1 MATQYPPSA
10 SSDDNDDDRTIAYST
25 ERDRKRKRPHKDQ
38 GHDNDNEH
46 ELDGDEDQDQD
57 QDQDYDSSRP
67 PKDGSQSPDSKIPK
81 HMARKPNPASPALR
95 KEQNRAAQRAF
106 RDRKERHLQ
115 QLENMIR
122 DLKEQQFRITT
133 RFQREVQQLKTRL
146 DSTKTENLYLR
157 EVVFA
162 FETAL
167 TKDGYVEVLQT
178 VKQELFR
185 RHNGDQGQAQRL
197 SDKMPTG
204 PSLQSTSLP
213 RSSWQQA
220 EQSTLEPPTPSLSS
234 PHPLAMSLSMAD
246 PSQEMEMCTANR
258 EILYKAPPLFISVAS
273 ENGTVTAIASP
284 LKSLNVLHPSYI
296 DPGTVLPKVT
306 EYTKHLTVFDEL
318 QSSLFPPGTLQ
329 SVVRSSMATPQEVVN
344 DDVTLFDQ
352 LQESEERK
360 DGRMSA
366 KAVASKI
373 GLLKDHRL
381 QREFNVLVSV
391 PPAVDPNISPQIYEI
406 PHDSRIDLVPCPK
419 LRAQMILHQGKYDL
433 EDLFQVLVNKSI
445 CHGHP
450 LDVSSWELPDEFF
463 DRYGFLM
470 GLDLERIRSKVWP
483 KKDA

>member
-273 ENGTVTAIASP
+273 ENGT
-284 LKSLNVLHPSYI
+284 
-296 DPGTVLPKVT
+296 
-306 EYTKHLTVFDEL
+306 
-318 QSSLFPPGTLQ
+318 
-329 SVVRSSMATPQEVVN
+329 
-344 DDVTLFDQ
+344 
-352 LQESEERK
+352 SEERK